1 MTWAQVQHIGA
12 GLRNVGNTCFLNATL
27 QCLSYTPPL
36 SNYMLSE
43 SFLLCMMCTMQDH
56 ITEVFANSGKVI
68 KPLGEFCR
76 GNQEDAHEFL
86 RHIVSAMQSSCL
98 PGPELDM
105 RTQETSFIHQVFG
118 GYLRSRVECLN
129 CKAVSDTLE
138 PFMDVALEIQT
149 APSVTK
155 ALEQFV
161 RPEQLGGEN
170 AYRCSECKKMVTA
183 SKRLT
188 IHRSSN
194 VLTVAL
200 KRFAD
205 FSGGKLTKDVKY
217 PEYLDLRPF
226 MSQSQGEPEIYG
238 LYAVLVHSGS
248 SCDSGHYFCYIK
260 ASSGQW
266 YKMDDSSVAVSDI
279 RSVLSQQAY
288 LLFYIK
294 GDCSRSSPN
303 SAQSSPGPLLVPCVN
318 KAAQHTSTGLTAPQL
333 ASHMTKVLHT
343 TDVSV

>member
-1 MTWAQVQHIGA
+1 CFQPKQTTCVMAVTSGDGIAPPQRLLFPPEAISLTWAQVQHIGA

-43 SFLLCMMCTMQDH
+43 SFCDDPVLCMMCTMQEH

-68 KPLGEFCR
+68 EPLGEFCR

-98 PGPELDM
+98 PGTELDM

-149 APSVTK
+149 APSVAK

-161 RPEQLGGEN
+161 RPEQLVVVLTF
-170 AYRCSECKKMVTA
+170 AHKSH
-183 SKRLT
+183 SLRLT

-294 GDCSRSSPN
+294 GPRVPGQEQPGCSSQPRS
-303 SAQSSPGPLLVPCVN
+303 
-318 KAAQHTSTGLTAPQL
+318 
-333 ASHMTKVLHT
+333 
-343 TDVSV
+343 

>member
-1 MTWAQVQHIGA
+1 CICGDGIAPPQRLLFPPEAISLTWAQVQHIGA

-36 SNYMLSE
+36 GNYMLAQEHSKTCDDPV
-43 SFLLCMMCTMQDH
+43 LCMMCTMQEH

-68 KPLGEFCR
+68 EPLGEFCR

-86 RHIVSAMQSSCL
+86 RYIVSAMQSSCL
-98 PGPELDM
+98 RGTELDM

-149 APSVTK
+149 VPSVTK

-170 AYRCSECKKMVTA
+170 AYKCSECKKMVTA

-188 IHRSSN
+188 IHHSSN

-226 MSQSQGEPEIYG
+226 MSQSQGEPEIYA

-294 GDCSRSSPN
+294 
-303 SAQSSPGPLLVPCVN
+303 
-318 KAAQHTSTGLTAPQL
+318 
-333 ASHMTKVLHT
+333 
-343 TDVSV
+343 

>member
-1 MTWAQVQHIGA
+1 MISIMCISLAVTSGNGIAPPQRLLFPPEAISLTWAQVQHIGA

-36 SNYMLSE
+36 SNYMLAQEHSKTCDDPV
-43 SFLLCMMCTMQDH
+43 LCMMCTMQDH

-294 GDCSRSSPN
+294 
-303 SAQSSPGPLLVPCVN
+303 
-318 KAAQHTSTGLTAPQL
+318 
-333 ASHMTKVLHT
+333 
-343 TDVSV
+343 